1 MFGSFR
7 LQKEF
12 FSRRCLNLIEFG
24 LLSEHHAGTGL
35 GFL

>member
-7 LQKEF
+7 LLKES
-12 FSRRCLNLIEFG
+12 FSHRCLNLIEFG
-24 LLSEHHAGTGL
+24 LSEHQAGTGL